1 MQTSPDH
8 LAGKPRVTQPA
19 ILRHPD
25 DPEVSA
31 RLLCY
36 LGPDMTT
43 GKSANHLRQLVADAG
58 VPSRIVAYANA
69 RRRTENELTIAMQHM
84 APGAHVMLDL
94 HGELGRRH
102 LVDAGIVEPQG
113 IVTADLLAWMSSRMP
128 RRGPDLPVFHV
139 LSCKSGGLAD
149 DIIPGSD
156 RWRAA
161 YVIVYAGKKE
171 ISLGQIDCALST
183 GMRYLNHCHQQ
194 GRRVDPL
201 KLFLL
206 AGMRRGD
213 CMTLLGGELQAPVR
227 WHGPK
232 TGKDL
237 ADTKRLARLMDGDPS
252 DLERLAQVAGSMLP
266 DETALLPELASAL
279 KDIFRAR
286 LMRMDLPRLRKLLQQ
301 QPALLN
307 ASDCTG
313 FPPLHDAVDDHCKAS
328 ISFLVKHGAALD
340 VRDHHGDTALMH
352 LVSTTPDAAERE
364 AARPILEH
372 LLKLGANPNDCGR
385 DGLPV
390 LMAAIDTGWTD
401 AVRILLAHKA
411 DPNLRFDE
419 ITPLAAAR
427 NTGHQEI
434 IELLEKAGARE

>member
-1 MQTSPDH
+1 MQNSPDR
-8 LAGKPRVTQPA
+8 LAGKRRETQPA

-25 DPEVSA
+25 DPEVSL

-36 LGPDMTT
+36 LGPNLTT
-43 GKSANHLRQLVADAG
+43 GKSAGHLRQLVADAG
-58 VPSRIVAYANA
+58 VPSRIIAHANA
-69 RRRTENELTIAMQHM
+69 RRRTENELMIAMQQM
-84 APGAHVMLDL
+84 APGAHAILDL
-94 HGELGRRH
+94 HGELGHRH
-102 LVDAGIVEPQG
+102 LVDAGIVETRG

-128 RRGPDLPVFHV
+128 RRDADLPVFHV

-171 ISLGQIDCALST
+171 ISLGHIDCALST

-213 CMTLLGGELQAPVR
+213 CMTLLGGDLQAPVR

-237 ADTKRLARLMDGDPS
+237 ADTERLVRLMEGDPS
-252 DLERLAQVAGSMLP
+252 DIERLARVAGSILP
-266 DETALLPELASAL
+266 DEEALLPALGSAL

-286 LMRMDLPRLRKLLQQ
+286 LMRMDLPRLRKLLEQ
-301 QPALLN
+301 QPALVD
-307 ASDCTG
+307 AIDCTG
-313 FPPLHDAVDDHCKAS
+313 YPPLHDAVDDHSRAS
-328 ISFLVKHGAALD
+328 VSFLVKHGAALD

-352 LVSTTPDAAERE
+352 LVSTTSDAEERE

-372 LLKLGANPNDCGR
+372 LLKLGANPNDCGCN
-385 DGLPV
+385 GLPV
-390 LMAAIDTGWTD
+390 LIAAIDTGWTD
-401 AVRILLAHKA
+401 AVRILLAHNA
-411 DPNLRFDE
+411 DPNLCFDE
-419 ITPLAAAR
+419 ITPLTAAR
-427 NTGHQEI
+427 NAGHQEI